1 MTAGASLLDPP
12 PKRVAVF
19 RALNLGDLLCAIPAF
34 RALRAALPKAWISL
48 VGLESARPVVER
60 FHRYL
65 DELILFPGDPAFPEQ
80 PVRRAELPDFYRRM
94 ADRRFDLALQW
105 HGSGAQSNAIVQ
117 AMAPRRWAGF
127 VPDRTQELPG
137 RLMAWPDSAPEIQRY
152 LALLAYIGVP
162 AGDGA
167 LEFPLAASD
176 EAEAD
181 VAAQVHRMVLHRTV
195 FIHPGARLA
204 SRRWPLNRY
213 AEVARHL
220 SAAGWRIA
228 VTGSKDEEALAD
240 ELITLMGHLSE
251 PVTNLCGRTSLG
263 ALAALLKRG
272 RLLVCNDT
280 GISHVAAAVRAPSVV
295 IASGSDVVRW
305 APSDTRRHT
314 VLHAPM
320 PCRPCAYDVCPVGH
334 PCAYAITTEQV
345 LRHVWARL
353 DSLTSIT
360 GVHHE

>member
-12 PKRVAVF
+12 PQQVAVF

-34 RALRAALPKAWISL
+34 RTLRGALPKAWIAL

-80 PVRRAELPDFYRRM
+80 PVRSAELPEFYGRM
-94 ADRRFDLALQW
+94 AARRFDLALQW

-127 VPDRTQELPG
+127 VADPAQALPG

-152 LALLAYIGVP
+152 LALLEYIGVP
-162 AGDGA
+162 AGDDA
-167 LEFPLAASD
+167 LEFPLSASD

-181 VAAQVHRMVLHRTV
+181 AVAQGHGMVLHRTV

-204 SRRWPLNRY
+204 SRRWPLSRY
-213 AEVARHL
+213 AEVARGL
-220 SAAGWRIA
+220 SADGWRIA
-228 VTGSKDEEALAD
+228 ITGSKDEKALAH
-240 ELITLMGHLSE
+240 ELMAWIGELPE

-263 ALAALLKRG
+263 ALAALLRRG

-305 APSDTRRHT
+305 APSDTRLHT

-320 PCRPCAYDVCPVGH
+320 PCRPCAYDFCPVGH

-345 LRHVWARL
+345 LREARARL
-353 DSLTSIT
+353 DILTSIT